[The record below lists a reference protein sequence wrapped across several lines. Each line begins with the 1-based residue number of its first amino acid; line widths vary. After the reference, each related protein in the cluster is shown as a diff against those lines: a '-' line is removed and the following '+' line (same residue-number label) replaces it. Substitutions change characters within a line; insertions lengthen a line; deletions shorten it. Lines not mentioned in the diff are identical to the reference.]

1 MEQLIDWFGFE
12 LLKLFRARLGGV
24 CWEGPEAWSLKAS
37 HDSNIMSQPTLGLE
51 AKSSH
56 FGAWQCWVAL
66 GKSPKSSLASS
77 EVLGGGKKGR
87 LWTSHFRSWLQCLT
101 WEIGPT

>member
-37 HDSNIMSQPTLGLE
+37 HDSNHESAYLGARSEELPLW
-51 AKSSH
+51 S
-56 FGAWQCWVAL
+56 VA
-66 GKSPKSSLASS
+66 
-77 EVLGGGKKGR
+77 VLGGLRQVPQVLLGQ
-87 LWTSHFRSWLQCLT
+87 L
-101 WEIGPT
+101 